1 MPVPPE
7 PCGVNPYNP
16 LVVRPID
23 GGTEVKWIQPDR
35 PLEHC
40 EWLHVGLVFRI
51 PGFIDDVSATVQGY
65 WTGIPKEE
73 PGLPPPP
80 SEVPVGI
87 TVMPMD
93 KAELVIPWI
102 VLIGAMLLIVSVS
115 LLIRRRAIR

>member
-1 MPVPPE
+1 M
-7 PCGVNPYNP
+7 
-16 LVVRPID
+16 
-23 GGTEVKWIQPDR
+23 KWIQPDR

-51 PGFIDDVSATVQGY
+51 PGLIDDVNATVQGY

-73 PGLPPPP
+73 PGPPPPP